1 MAVLSVVSLGTGSA
15 EYLTRGGEA
24 ALRSAKQVVL
34 RTGRSPIAAFLT
46 EQGLSFETLDSLYEQ
61 CEDFDAFHQA
71 AAVTLFSRLK
81 EGDLCYVVGD
91 AAFDGTVFALQ
102 KLKPRE
108 MELRIVPGV
117 SLADCCLSLV
127 KRQGG
132 HVRILSACELEDS
145 RLLPDEPLLLCEL
158 YSRECAGDCKLK
170 LMELLPDELPV
181 TLLTGREEDGSLQA
195 KEIPLMELDRQPS
208 YDHLS
213 AVYIPEVPMWQRSR
227 YDMDDLVHMMARLRS
242 PEGCPWDREQTYES
256 LLPYLLEESY
266 EYIQAVREDDPDHM
280 YDELGDVL
288 LQVVFHAEIGRQH
301 GDFDILD
308 VTTAICR
315 KMMERHS
322 HIFGGASADTPEEV
336 ARNWE
341 AIKRRQR
348 GITTA
353 RQAMQE
359 VSKGLSPTMRAGK
372 VQQKAARAGYA
383 FPETE
388 DALQAVRNAAVK
400 AEEAL
405 SKKRDPEKALG
416 EMLFAAV
423 NAVRQCGKNA
433 DIALNEATDRF
444 IEDFQ
449 EEKSPE
455 KAVKMPK
462 NAPNT

>member
-1 MAVLSVVSLGTGSA
+1 MAVLNVVSLGTGSA

-24 ALRSAKQVVL
+24 ALRGAKQLVL
-34 RTGRSPIAAFLT
+34 RTSRSPVAAFLT
-46 EQGLSFETLDSLYEQ
+46 EQGFSFDTLDSLYEQ

-81 EGDLCYVVGD
+81 DGDLCYVVGD

-102 KLKPRE
+102 RLRPRE
-108 MELRIVPGV
+108 LELKIVPGV

-127 KRQGG
+127 KRESG
-132 HVRILSACELEDS
+132 HVRIMSACELEES

-181 TLLTGREEDGSLQA
+181 TLIVGREEDGSLQA
-195 KEIPLMELDRQPS
+195 KEIPLMEMDRQPA

-213 AVYIPEVPMWQRSR
+213 AVYVPAVPMEQRSR
-227 YDMDDLVHMMARLRS
+227 YNMDDLVRIMTRLRS

-315 KMMERHS
+315 KMLERHP
-322 HIFGGASADTPEEV
+322 HIFGGASAETPEEV

-348 GITTA
+348 GVTTVK
-353 RQAMQE
+353 QAMQE
-359 VSKGLSPTMRAGK
+359 VSKGLSPAMRAGK

-383 FPETE
+383 FPEAE
-388 DALQAVRNAAVK
+388 DALQAVRNAAVR
-400 AEEAL
+400 AEETL
-405 SKKRDPEKALG
+405 SRKHDPEKALG

-423 NAVRQCGKNA
+423 NAVRLCGKNA

-444 IEDFQ
+444 IEGFRED
-449 EEKSPE
+449 KNPE
-455 KAVKMPK
+455 NAINMGK

>member
-1 MAVLSVVSLGTGSA
+1 M
-15 EYLTRGGEA
+15 
-24 ALRSAKQVVL
+24 
-34 RTGRSPIAAFLT
+34 
-46 EQGLSFETLDSLYEQ
+46 
-61 CEDFDAFHQA
+61 
-71 AAVTLFSRLK
+71 
-81 EGDLCYVVGD
+81 
-91 AAFDGTVFALQ
+91 
-102 KLKPRE
+102 
-108 MELRIVPGV
+108 
-117 SLADCCLSLV
+117 
-127 KRQGG
+127 
-132 HVRILSACELEDS
+132 
-145 RLLPDEPLLLCEL
+145 
-158 YSRECAGDCKLK
+158 
-170 LMELLPDELPV
+170 
-181 TLLTGREEDGSLQA
+181 
-195 KEIPLMELDRQPS
+195 
-208 YDHLS
+208 
-213 AVYIPEVPMWQRSR
+213 
-227 YDMDDLVHMMARLRS
+227 
-242 PEGCPWDREQTYES
+242 
-256 LLPYLLEESY
+256 
-266 EYIQAVREDDPDHM
+266 
-280 YDELGDVL
+280 
-288 LQVVFHAEIGRQH
+288 
-301 GDFDILD
+301 
-308 VTTAICR
+308 TTAICR

-433 DIALNEATDRF
+433 DIVLNEATDRF

-449 EEKSPE
+449 EEKCPE